1 MARILQM
8 RSVRWIAI
16 LVAII
21 GLYALL
27 GFQLAPRIVRS
38 QAISFVKSEY
48 GRELAVGLVK
58 VNPFQLQLE
67 IHDLSLPDADGKPML
82 GFRRLFVDFEASSL
96 WHRAYVFKDLDVEWP
111 DLHAVVRPDGS
122 FNFGDLAPRQPAAP
136 EPQSSGLPAVWLQSL
151 DVSNGSLAY
160 SDRAR
165 SKPLERRFTPV
176 TFSLKDFRTTPEGGG
191 FALSATS
198 ESGEGFDWKGRF
210 GVTPTLSS
218 QGEFAIRG
226 LKAPNIGEVLDDALP
241 FALASGVIDLG
252 GSYDVRMGD
261 GLEAKVSLPKIYVK
275 DLGLRARGADIN
287 WVDLPGIEVSDT
299 AVALPDRT
307 VMIGGIT
314 VTGMQVQAW
323 MAPDGSV
330 NLTQMLEPT
339 AAAPAPGAEEV
350 AAAAAEAQPP
360 APATAATEPPPW
372 TVTIATTQ
380 VANAV
385 IDFEDR
391 RSEPFKKFVVS
402 PLDVTVTGA
411 STDLTKPVAV
421 TLGAVIN
428 DVAPFK
434 ANGTVTP
441 EPLAAELDIALTG
454 ARMHILQPYVLPVA
468 DLTIKDGTLTVE
480 GKVRLDPVDAPGPEL
495 RFDGDVAI
503 DTFAS
508 IDNTLKHDFINF
520 QRLELRRLSYA
531 MGPDATSIDQVLV
544 RKPFA
549 RFVISPERVVNIS
562 AVLDP
567 EGTRAALAARRAE
580 AAADAALTPA
590 QRRERDRAREAAQ
603 EQAEKER
610 EARDAE
616 PRPAPALAPL
626 PEETMP
632 VRIRQVR
639 IENGTMDFADN
650 FIQPNFAARIER
662 LSGTMTGLSSDPT
675 SHAQL
680 DLKGRVDEFSPV
692 TIAGEVQP
700 FSFERYTNIDLRFE
714 NISLP
719 IFNPYSGQIAGYS
732 IAKGK
737 LTTDLHYL
745 IENRN
750 LDAKHHIVIDQL
762 EWGESTAAK
771 GEATLPV
778 KFATVLLR
786 DKDGVIDLDIP
797 VTGTLD
803 DPTFRIG
810 PIIWKVIKNL
820 IVKAVT
826 APFAL
831 LGALFAGAEEAQHVD
846 FAAGSAEL
854 DPATVERLGAL
865 AKSMVEKPGLSVEV
879 PIGSLPEIDGPA
891 LLDLAYQSA
900 LADTMN
906 EALPAPRKE
915 GATRPPFD
923 ELPAKNQIAVL
934 GALVKKQ
941 TGVEPVIP
949 DPAQPPEGTS
959 RDDAKAMQQ
968 AATVAYLQQ
977 QARSLVSVDAAE
989 YGRLAQQRASAVQRA
1004 LIEGSGLEPARVFI
1018 VRDGKVSTEGGK
1030 VQLELQLK

>member
-1 MARILQM
+1 MK
-8 RSVRWIAI
+8 SVRWIAI
-16 LVAII
+16 VLAIG

-27 GFQLAPRIVRS
+27 GFQVAPHIVRS
-38 QAISFVKSEY
+38 QAISFVKNEY
-48 GRELAVGLVK
+48 GRDLAVGLVK
-58 VNPFQLQLE
+58 VNPFLLQLE
-67 IHDLSLPDADGKPML
+67 INDLSLPDADGKHML

-96 WHRAYVFKDLDVEWP
+96 WRRAYVFKDLDVEAP
-111 DLHAVVRPDGS
+111 DLRAVVRPDGR
-122 FNFGDLAPRQPAAP
+122 FNFGDLAPKKQAP
-136 EPQSSGLPAVWLQSL
+136 QEPESSELPGVWLQSL
-151 DVSNGSLAY
+151 SVTEGTLAY
-160 SDRAR
+160 SDLAR
-165 SKPLERRFTPV
+165 SRPLERRFTPV
-176 TFSLKDFRTTPEGGG
+176 TFSLKNFRTTPEGGG

-210 GVTPTLSS
+210 GVTPMLSS
-218 QGEFAIRG
+218 QGEFRIRG
-226 LKAPNIGEVLDDALP
+226 LKAPNIGEILDDALP

-261 GLEAKVSLPKIYVK
+261 GLEAKVSLPKINVE

-299 AVALPDRT
+299 VVALPERSVT
-307 VMIGGIT
+307 IGGVV
-314 VTGMQVQAW
+314 VTGMQVLAW

-330 NLTQMLEPT
+330 NLTQLVQPT
-339 AAAPAPGAEEV
+339 AVAPAPGAGES
-350 AAAAAEAQPP
+350 AAAAAEAQST

-372 TVTIATTQ
+372 TVTIATTE

-402 PLDVTVTGA
+402 PLDVAVSGA

-441 EPLAAELDIALTG
+441 EPLTAELDIALTG
-454 ARMHILQPYVLPVA
+454 ARMFILQPYVLPVA

-503 DTFAS
+503 DDFAS
-508 IDNTLKHDFINF
+508 IDNTLKQDFVNF
-520 QRLELRRLSYA
+520 QRLELRKLSYA
-531 MGPDATSIDQVLV
+531 MGPDAASIDQVLV
-544 RKPFA
+544 RGPFA
-549 RFVISPERVVNIS
+549 RFVISPERVINIS

-567 EGTRAALAARRAE
+567 EGTRAALASRRAE

-590 QRRERDRAREAAQ
+590 QRRERDRERESAQ

-610 EARDAE
+610 AARGAA
-616 PRPAPALAPL
+616 PPPALAPL

-650 FIQPNFAARIER
+650 FIKPNFAARIEQ

-680 DLKGRVDEFSPV
+680 DFKGRVDEFSPV

-719 IFNPYSGQIAGYS
+719 IFNPYSGSIAGYS

-737 LTTDLHYL
+737 LTTDLHYV

-750 LDAKHHIVIDQL
+750 LDAKHHIIIDQL

-810 PIIWKVIKNL
+810 PIVWQVIKNL

-831 LGALFAGAEEAQHVD
+831 LGALFSGAEEAQHVD
-846 FAAGSAEL
+846 FAAGSAVL
-854 DPATVERLGAL
+854 DAATVERLGAL
-865 AKSMVEKPGLSVEV
+865 AKSLVEKPGLSVDV
-879 PIGSLPEIDGPA
+879 PMGSVPEIDGPA
-891 LLDLAYQSA
+891 LLNLAYESA

-906 EALPAPRKE
+906 ETLPAPRKE
-915 GATRPPFD
+915 GATRPSFD
-923 ELPAKNQIAVL
+923 ELSAKNQLAVL

-968 AATVAYLQQ
+968 AAAVAYLQQ
-977 QARSLVSVDAAE
+977 QARSHVSVDAAE
-989 YGRLAQQRASAVQRA
+989 YGRLAQQRASAVERA
-1004 LIEGSGLEPARVFI
+1004 LIEGSGLEPERVFI
-1018 VRDGKVSTEGGK
+1018 VRDGKVSTKDGK